1 MDVQDLEQL
10 RQMDE
15 EIIEMQKETERELQ
29 QKNQELLAAVATVC
43 FMFRLVSMN
52 NESQNFGNKR
62 LTY

>member
-29 QKNQELLAAVATVC
+29 QKNQELLAAMATVC
-43 FMFRLVSMN
+43 I
-52 NESQNFGNKR
+52 
-62 LTY
+62 LT